1 MSDSAAG
8 DRVQFGGNPESRAGE
23 RRRPS
28 AKGLARKTGALLV
41 AEHPDTWEAAAPPES
56 EAELLLRAHRLAGCQ
71 LGEVALA
78 AGWPVPREP
87 LRAKGWAGCL
97 IERAL
102 GARGGSAN
110 EPDFPDLAIELKT
123 IPLTR
128 AGRPRE
134 STFVCSVSLR
144 EIAETEWAAA
154 GVRRKLA
161 RVLWV
166 PIEADPRLRLGE
178 RRIGAALLWSP
189 STAQEAALR
198 ADFEQ
203 LAGMIA
209 IGDGESLTARD
220 GACLQI
226 RPKGANARA
235 MRRGVDEHGA
245 PVRTPPRA
253 FYLRACF
260 TAGLFGGDGS
270 QVSNFRATT
279 TASRGSCGS

>member
-1 MSDSAAG
+1 MSEGTAG
-8 DRVQFGGNPESRAGE
+8 DRAQLGENPEPRDRA
-23 RRRPS
+23 RPN
-28 AKGLARKTGALLV
+28 APALARKTGALLG
-41 AEHPDTWEAAAPPES
+41 AEQPSTREGAAPPAS
-56 EAELLLRAHRLAGCQ
+56 EAELLLRARGLAGSR
-71 LGEVALA
+71 LGELALVT
-78 AGWPVPREP
+78 GWPVPVEP
-87 LRAKGWAGCL
+87 VRAKGWAGCL

-102 GARGGSAN
+102 GARARSAN
-110 EPDFPDLAIELKT
+110 EPDFPELGIELKT

-128 AGRPRE
+128 DGRPRE

-154 GVRRKLA
+154 AIRRKLA

-166 PIEADPRLRLGE
+166 PIEADPRLPLGQ
-178 RRIGAALLWSP
+178 RRIGTALLWSP
-189 STAQEAALR
+189 STAEEAALR

-209 IGDGESLTARD
+209 SGDGESLTARH
-220 GACLQI
+220 GACLQV

-235 MRRGVDEHGA
+235 MRRGVDERGA

-260 TAGLFGGDGS
+260 TARLFCVSGGT
-270 QVSNFRATT
+270 VVR
-279 TASRGSCGS
+279 

>member
-1 MSDSAAG
+1 MSEGTGG
-8 DRVQFGGNPESRAGE
+8 DRAPLGENPESRASDPGGA
-23 RRRPS
+23 S
-28 AKGLARKTGALLV
+28 ASILARKTGALL
-41 AEHPDTWEAAAPPES
+41 AETQRGASGAVAPPES
-56 EAELLLRAHRLAGCQ
+56 EAELLRRARRLAGCH
-71 LGEVALA
+71 LGELA
-78 AGWPVPREP
+78 RASDWPVPCEP

-97 IERAL
+97 MEQAL
-102 GARGGSAN
+102 GARGRSAN
-110 EPDFPDLAIELKT
+110 EPDFPELGIELKT

-144 EIAETEWAAA
+144 EIAETEWPVA

-161 RVLWV
+161 RVLWI
-166 PIEADPRLRLGE
+166 PIEADPRLPFGE
-178 RRIGAALLWSP
+178 RRIGTALLWSP
-189 STAQEAALR
+189 SPAQEAALR

-209 IGDGESLTARD
+209 SGDAESLTARV
-220 GACLQI
+220 GACLQV

-235 MRRGVDEHGA
+235 MRRGVDERGA

-260 TAGLFGGDGS
+260 TAGLFCREGPS
-270 QVSNFRATT
+270 IAR
-279 TASRGSCGS
+279 